1 MCSSDLTRANECYA
15 YFTVTG
21 EFDPRDISARLNLE
35 PTDCWKKGD
44 RNEQTHYERKFSRWS
59 LQSRLDHFASLESH
73 VEDVLEQLQP
83 AQKDVVE
90 LLKNIHGEMQLVG
103 HFFSDYPGLHFEP
116 STISKLAALNLGVD
130 FDFYYMYSD
139 RREDS

>member
-1 MCSSDLTRANECYA
+1 MSKFNSSGR
-15 YFTVTG
+15 
-21 EFDPRDISARLNLE
+21 
-35 PTDCWKKGD
+35 
-44 RNEQTHYERKFSRWS
+44 FSRWN

-90 LLKNIHGEMQLVG
+90 LLRNIHGEMQLVG
-103 HFFSDYPGLHFEP
+103 HFFSSYPGIHFEA